1 MKLTKKLHK
10 DQRGLTLIELLAVI
24 VILAI
29 IAAIAIPSVNSIIK
43 NSEARAQVENAKLI
57 ISTARMAIAD
67 RTFEQIGV
75 DNEHSD
81 YEAPEEEDQLP
92 RFNTDLYNKRTI
104 RQVTLKELKDRGYLD
119 ANLIDPQTRDAYN
132 EDRSHV
138 TIIMDEKTGTP
149 GEYSVQWYYLI
160 TLRPKDFGTTGSTA
174 KAYYEFV
181 LESELS
187 KPSAKNPPQNQTP

>member
-1 MKLTKKLHK
+1 MMKLTKKLHK

-57 ISTARMAIAD
+57 ISTARLAIAD

-75 DNEHSD
+75 DSEHSD
-81 YEAPEEEDQLP
+81 YKTPPNGVELP
-92 RFNTDLYNKRTI
+92 SRDPDVYDKRTI
-104 RQVTLKELKDRGYLD
+104 RQVTLKELKDKGYLD

-132 EDRSHV
+132 EDESHV

-160 TLRPKDFGTTGSTA
+160 TLKPKDSNA
-174 KAYYEFV
+174 KAYYDFV

-187 KPSAKNPPQNQTP
+187 NPSA

>member
-1 MKLTKKLHK
+1 MMKLTKKLHK

-57 ISTARMAIAD
+57 ISTARLAIAD

-75 DNEHSD
+75 DSNESGYEDPETKVELPSKGDD
-81 YEAPEEEDQLP
+81 YD
-92 RFNTDLYNKRTI
+92 KRTI
-104 RQVTLKELKDRGYLD
+104 RQVTLKKLKDMGYLD

-132 EDRSHV
+132 EDESHV

-149 GEYSVQWYYLI
+149 GEYSVQWHYLI
-160 TLRPKDFGTTGSTA
+160 TLRPKDSNA

-187 KPSAKNPPQNQTP
+187 NPSAKNPSQNQTP